1 MSGLSSLM
9 EIISQAG
16 VLLYVEKAIKV
27 VSNEDTKNI
36 FLTRVKIA
44 KEKSFRL
51 NKLSDT
57 KKNEIS
63 YRINSTEGMDFN
75 K

>member
-44 KEKSFRL
+44 KEKSFH
-51 NKLSDT
+51 
-57 KKNEIS
+57 
-63 YRINSTEGMDFN
+63 
-75 K
+75 